1 MKIRNLILYSFL
13 LFSFWLD
20 AQENRL
26 NFKVNINHDISTDLE
41 CFSYFVLPGDTIT
54 VFVETKQDAELKIQ
68 YEKGNILEQDNRH
81 FRYVTPEKKGYYELN
96 IKDVKSGESMS
107 LLVFVMVPASEIKN
121 GYLNGY
127 RIGIYPEENYKH
139 KISYQKPKGFIEV
152 TEDNKD
158 VFLTPHFQLKQF
170 LCKEQGEWPK
180 YVVIKPLMLKKLEL
194 LLDKLHG
201 NGIKAKT
208 LFLMSAYR
216 TPYYNKAIGNVKYSR
231 HQYGDAVDI
240 YVDENLD
247 GVIDDLN
254 GDGIS
259 TIKDA
264 EVIQQLVE
272 QLEAEPDNKDM
283 IGGMGKYKKTSAHT
297 YFIHIDT
304 RGYRARW

>member
-1 MKIRNLILYSFL
+1 MKIRSLIVSLLIFLSFCL
-13 LFSFWLD
+13 SG
-20 AQENRL
+20 QENRL
-26 NFKVNINHDISTDLE
+26 NFKVRINNEVSTNLAR
-41 CFSYFVLPGDTIT
+41 FSYFVLPGDTIS
-54 VFVETKQDAELKIQ
+54 VKAEVPL
-68 YEKGNILEQDNRH
+68 NIHSDDGQIIRKAGSH
-81 FRYVTPEKKGYYELN
+81 FLYIAPENKGYYKITFQEQE
-96 IKDVKSGESMS
+96 SGETMT
-107 LLVFVMVPASEIKN
+107 LLVFVMVPASELKN

-127 RIGIYPEENYKH
+127 RIGTYPEENYKH

-152 TEDNKD
+152 TKENKD

-180 YVVIKPLMLKKLEL
+180 YVVIKPLILIKLEK
-194 LLDKLHG
+194 LLDKLHE
-201 NGIKAKT
+201 NGINAKT
-208 LFLMSAYR
+208 MFLMSAYR

-272 QLEAEPDNKDM
+272 QIEADPANKDL

>member
-1 MKIRNLILYSFL
+1 MKIRSLIVTL
-13 LFSFWLD
+13 LVFFSFCLTG
-20 AQENRL
+20 QENRL
-26 NFKVNINHDISTDLE
+26 DFKVNINHEIITNLE
-41 CFSYFVLPGDTIT
+41 RFSYFILPDSVISISVEDNQQGTYSVQSEAGQVIKHNDKYWLYVAPEQKGDYQITIQNR
-54 VFVETKQDAELKIQ
+54 ETGK
-68 YEKGNILEQDNRH
+68 
-81 FRYVTPEKKGYYELN
+81 T
-96 IKDVKSGESMS
+96 MT
-107 LLVFVMVPASEIKN
+107 LLIFVMIPASELKN

-127 RIGIYPEENYKH
+127 RIGNYPEENYKH

-152 TEDNKD
+152 TPENKN

-170 LCKEQGEWPK
+170 LCKEQGGWPK
-180 YVVIKPLMLKKLEL
+180 YVVIKPLILQKIEL
-194 LLDKLHG
+194 LMDKLHE
-201 NGIKAKT
+201 NGIEAKT

-247 GVIDDLN
+247 GVIDDLD

-264 EVIQQLVE
+264 EVIKQLVE
-272 QLEAEPDNKDM
+272 QIEADPANKDL
-283 IGGMGKYKKTSAHT
+283 IGGMGKYNKNSAHT